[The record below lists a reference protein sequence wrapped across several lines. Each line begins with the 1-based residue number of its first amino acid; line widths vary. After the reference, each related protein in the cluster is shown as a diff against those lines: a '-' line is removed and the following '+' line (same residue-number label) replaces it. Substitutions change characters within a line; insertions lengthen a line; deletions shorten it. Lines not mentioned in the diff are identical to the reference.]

1 MKLKN
6 VKLTNI
12 RYNWSTIYVGIEE
25 GYFDETVL
33 TDYAI
38 ELMEKGEDSDFIN
51 DLVWGISKDELPE
64 VMSNIKINYLPE
76 IDETKLEWSFENE
89 KLRYVCLI

>member
-6 VKLTNI
+6 VKPTNI

-38 ELMEKGEDSDFIN
+38 ELMEKGETNDFIN
-51 DLVWGISKDELPE
+51 ELAWGISKDELPE
-64 VMSNIKINYLPE
+64 VMLNIKINYLSE
-76 IDETKLEWSFENE
+76 IDE
-89 KLRYVCLI
+89 I